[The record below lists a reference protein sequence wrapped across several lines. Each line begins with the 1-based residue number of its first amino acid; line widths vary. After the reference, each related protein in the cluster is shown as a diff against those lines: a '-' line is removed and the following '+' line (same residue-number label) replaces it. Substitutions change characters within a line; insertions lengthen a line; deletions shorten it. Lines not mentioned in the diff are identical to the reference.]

1 LTPLHELPE
10 ELGIDEE
17 EEEVT
22 SFGGLITQEVGK
34 IPETYETLQ
43 LRNLE
48 VTILEADETRIGFA
62 EVRLLDAK
70 DDGVES

>member
-1 LTPLHELPE
+1 LPE
-10 ELGIDEE
+10 ELGIDE

-34 IPETYETLQ
+34 IPEIYETLQ

-48 VTILEADETRIGFA
+48 VTILEADETRIGLA

-70 DDGVES
+70 EDSMEP